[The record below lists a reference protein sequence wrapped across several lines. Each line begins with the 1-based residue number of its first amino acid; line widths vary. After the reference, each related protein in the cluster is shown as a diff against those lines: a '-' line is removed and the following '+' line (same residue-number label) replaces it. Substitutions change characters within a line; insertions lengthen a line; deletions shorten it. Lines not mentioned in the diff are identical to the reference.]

1 VLAIGRHCFTYSVVP
16 VWLQQNLHDVFERRP
31 DGALYIEGLI
41 RFMSKGAQ
49 RRQAAC

>member
-1 VLAIGRHCFTYSVVP
+1 
-16 VWLQQNLHDVFERRP
+16 LQQNLHDVFERRP
-31 DGALYIEGLI
+31 DGALYIEDLI